1 MILEFVGFFKV
12 NFFYFPIPDSDL
24 SIAQRPPG
32 CRHPSGSFENEG
44 NWCKCK
50 KLKTDQK
57 PVNDILPCRL
67 YGRPLLLAN
76 EAPGGDGGGR
86 GEAGGGRLRWV
97 FFENF
102 HKFD

>member
-1 MILEFVGFFKV
+1 MREIGASV
-12 NFFYFPIPDSDL
+12 
-24 SIAQRPPG
+24 
-32 CRHPSGSFENEG
+32 
-44 NWCKCK
+44 
-50 KLKTDQK
+50 KTHQK